1 MKLLSG
7 KNIDLSH
14 INTLSQLDSE
24 ILKVKQRIRAN
35 ESQIKAGTKKIPVET
50 VKATLGKIMPAF
62 AKAKVADEAFSAV
75 QTLTGG
81 IVASLF
87 NAKRNGTSFKQG
99 VADTF
104 RQVGFV
110 GTVKAVIELLRAR
123 KKKAPSSESADKK
136 G

>member
-14 INTLSQLDSE
+14 INNLSQLDAE
-24 ILKVKQRIRAN
+24 ILKIKQRVRLN
-35 ESQIKAGTKKIPVET
+35 ESHIKADTRKIPVET

-75 QTLTGG
+75 QTLAGG

-87 NAKRNGTSFKQG
+87 NSKRNGTSFKQG

-104 RQVGFV
+104 RQIGFI

-123 KKKAPSSESADKK
+123 KKKAPSPESVDK
-136 G
+136 

>member
-14 INTLSQLDSE
+14 IDTLAQLDAE
-24 ILKVKQRIRAN
+24 ILKVKQRIRSN
-35 ESQIKAGTKKIPVET
+35 ESQIKADTKKIPVET
-50 VKATLGKIMPAF
+50 IKATLGKIMPMF

-75 QTLTGG
+75 QTLAGG
-81 IVASLF
+81 IVASFF

-104 RQVGFV
+104 RQIGFV
-110 GTVKAVIELLRAR
+110 GTVKAVVELLRAR
-123 KKKAPSSESADKK
+123 KKKTPPPQSTEK
-136 G
+136 

>member
-14 INTLSQLDSE
+14 IDNLTQLDAE
-24 ILKVKQRIRAN
+24 ILKVKQRIRSN
-35 ESQIKAGTKKIPVET
+35 ELQIKADTKKIPVET
-50 VKATLGKIMPAF
+50 IKATLGKILPVF
-62 AKAKVADEAFSAV
+62 AKARAADEAFAAV
-75 QTLTGG
+75 QMLTGG
-81 IVASLF
+81 IVASFF

-104 RQVGFV
+104 RQIGFV

-123 KKKAPSSESADKK
+123 KKKAPSSESANK
-136 G
+136 